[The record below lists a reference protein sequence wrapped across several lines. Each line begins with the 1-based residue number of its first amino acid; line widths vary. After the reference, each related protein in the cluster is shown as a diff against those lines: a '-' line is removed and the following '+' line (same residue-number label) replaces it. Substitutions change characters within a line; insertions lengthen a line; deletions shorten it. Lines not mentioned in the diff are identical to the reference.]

1 MKKRVLAVFAMSALI
16 ASGAAIAHGEDI
28 SIELKK
34 TRAAERAAEITG
46 LRSSLAGT
54 FIKTGA
60 VVTEETFKSVCG
72 AVGKRVKEISGKE
85 GVTIRHASVKN
96 RNPANAPTAT
106 ELELIN
112 RFEAEPGLKEL
123 SGETLM
129 EGKRFFRYTSTIYVE
144 EACLSCHGAKD
155 KRPLFIA
162 AKYPNDKAYDF
173 KAGDLRGII
182 SILTPLD

>member
-1 MKKRVLAVFAMSALI
+1 MKKRQLAVFVMAAIL
-16 ASGAAIAHGEDI
+16 ASGAGLAHGEDV
-28 SIELKK
+28 SVELKK
-34 TRAAERAAEITG
+34 TGAAEKAAEITN
-46 LRSSLAGT
+46 LRSSLART
-54 FIKTGA
+54 FIKTGT

-72 AVGKRVKEISGKE
+72 AVGKRVKEISEKE
-85 GVTIRHASVKN
+85 GVAIRHASVKN

-112 RFEAEPGLKEL
+112 WFEAEPWRKEL
-123 SGETLM
+123 GGETLVD
-129 EGKRFFRYTSTIYVE
+129 GKRSFRYTSAIYVE

-173 KAGDLRGII
+173 KTGDLRGII
-182 SILTPLD
+182 SILTPLN

>member
-1 MKKRVLAVFAMSALI
+1 MKKRQLTVFVMAALI
-16 ASGAAIAHGEDI
+16 ASGAALAHGEDG
-28 SIELKK
+28 STELKK
-34 TRAAERAAEITG
+34 TRAAEMAAEITN
-46 LRSSLAGT
+46 LRSTLAKT
-54 FIKTGA
+54 FIKTDT

-72 AVGKRVKEISGKE
+72 AVGKRVKEISEKD

-123 SGETLM
+123 SNETLVD
-129 EGKRFFRYTSTIYVE
+129 GKRFFRYTSAIYVE

-155 KRPLFIA
+155 KRPPFIA

-173 KAGDLRGII
+173 KTGDLRGII
-182 SILTPLD
+182 SILGPLD

>member
-1 MKKRVLAVFAMSALI
+1 MKKRQLTVFVMAALI
-16 ASGAAIAHGEDI
+16 ASGAALAHGEDG
-28 SIELKK
+28 STELKN
-34 TRAAERAAEITG
+34 TRAAERAAEITN
-46 LRSSLAGT
+46 LRSTLAKT
-54 FIKTGA
+54 FIKTGT

-72 AVGKRVKEISGKE
+72 AVGKRVKEISEKD

-123 SGETLM
+123 SNETLVD
-129 EGKRFFRYTSTIYVE
+129 GKRSFRYTSAIYVE

-155 KRPLFIA
+155 KRPPFIA

-173 KAGDLRGII
+173 KTGDLRGII
-182 SILTPLD
+182 SILGPLD